1 MHSLLAQDDS
11 RGTNNAE
18 RLKSEKRAKSL
29 SVEAYDVP
37 ASGKAATLDK
47 KCNTP
52 QPYCFELGLECASRV
67 LCEPSLGVFLEQ
79 SNRLTWL
86 ASACSAVTAV
96 VHFVTLGEPLP
107 AVPMNGLLFNLQH
120 GLYCFKSFFFLFT

>member
-1 MHSLLAQDDS
+1 MHSLLTQDEGS
-11 RGTNNAE
+11 KNNNVE
-18 RLKSEKRAKSL
+18 RLKSEKRSKSL
-29 SVEAYDVP
+29 SVEAHDVP
-37 ASGKAATLDK
+37 ASSKVVTSDK

-79 SNRLTWL
+79 SNHLTWL

-107 AVPMNGLLFNLQH
+107 AVPMNGLSFN
-120 GLYCFKSFFFLFT
+120 